1 MGQNESV
8 GCCSKNVNDGFKKED
23 YFQPPPPIQS
33 TAESLKMS
41 MMKSPKIRDHFK
53 SHENLFTRLVAHR
66 QDHILAS
73 VDDLAEDELER
84 FYDSLYDIDFEMMD
98 MMYNHLVLHPQKE
111 DKPDHIE
118 PIKNKVRLKDITED
132 EYLKIRRHGLELIL
146 SGKVG
151 VLLLSQGDGLTL
163 GFDHPKGMFKPGT
176 PANKTLIEYLA
187 NKISRVCQLA
197 CETFGVNQTRPS
209 IIWYIMTNETN
220 YEEITTFFSKN
231 NYFGLGGS
239 NIQFF
244 NQQILPTLDFYGK
257 IILEGK
263 STIHMAP
270 NGTGGLFH
278 AMNKHGILKD
288 MKARGIKYIHSIN
301 IDNFLVKPAD
311 PFFIGFAD
319 VNNYDATCKFIP
331 KRSPDEKVD
340 VHVLRNGKPHVA
352 EPYELDRHMN
362 NQRDPRG
369 NLVYDASYI
378 QDAVYTVKFI
388 ENVIVNGKRELV
400 RNYHVVKNRMR
411 YYDKTLKEAVTP
423 LDNNGYTFEL
433 FTYDAFPMAR
443 PENFGLLEIKRED
456 EYAPITQG
464 SGAIDETPETA
475 KQALSLLHQKWF
487 ESKGVRFD
495 RRMNGG
501 QDALFEIECS
511 KIYDERDPKLEQI
524 AQRYHEKAIQLPF
537 FVRE

>member
-1 MGQNESV
+1 
-8 GCCSKNVNDGFKKED
+8 
-23 YFQPPPPIQS
+23 
-33 TAESLKMS
+33 
-41 MMKSPKIRDHFK
+41 
-53 SHENLFTRLVAHR
+53 
-66 QDHILAS
+66 
-73 VDDLAEDELER
+73 
-84 FYDSLYDIDFEMMD
+84 
-98 MMYNHLVLHPQKE
+98 
-111 DKPDHIE
+111 
-118 PIKNKVRLKDITED
+118 
-132 EYLKIRRHGLELIL
+132 
-146 SGKVG
+146 
-151 VLLLSQGDGLTL
+151 
-163 GFDHPKGMFKPGT
+163 
-176 PANKTLIEYLA
+176 
-187 NKISRVCQLA
+187 
-197 CETFGVNQTRPS
+197 
-209 IIWYIMTNETN
+209 
-220 YEEITTFFSKN
+220 
-231 NYFGLGGS
+231 
-239 NIQFF
+239 
-244 NQQILPTLDFYGK
+244 
-257 IILEGK
+257 
-263 STIHMAP
+263 MAP

-319 VNNYDATCKFIP
+319 VNNYDATCKFIS

-464 SGAIDETPETA
+464 SGAFDETPETA
-475 KQALSLLHQKWF
+475 KLSLSLLHQKWF

-501 QDALFEIECS
+501 QEALFEIECS

-524 AQRYHEKAIQLPF
+524 AQRYKEKTIQLPF